1 MATLK
6 IYSEINT
13 ADNVTDLRYM
23 GYDGV
28 SYKDVDEFVGS
39 IPEDDGVID
48 VRLHCEGG
56 VCTEGWAIYDR
67 LRASGKE
74 ISCTVEG
81 VAASM
86 ATVVLMAAPKERRK
100 AYANATLLVHNPYK
114 MPWGCERMTAEECR
128 KMADELQQEQDRIL
142 DLYVER
148 CGCDRDEMQALMD
161 EDKPIDVDRAL
172 QIGLIGEIIA
182 PASARA
188 NVEQIKAK
196 GMEETK
202 VKTSLLDKM
211 LAKLGFKTL
220 DEVNEDAFADDEGG
234 DVVCMELSTAEGGT
248 LTIEREGGN
257 PQVGDKASPDGEHE
271 MPDGRVIVVKD
282 GVIEEIRE
290 AGDDEEDPEEAE
302 DKADEV
308 SEVENLRQEVETL
321 KAQLQEA
328 QKMAKTKEDLRI
340 LNAVKMAGGEK
351 ALKEFASNY
360 VPAKRQRDGKKTTDT
375 ANERADVS
383 PMRAEIEAR
392 RKGEWK
398 KE

>member
-6 IYSEINT
+6 IYSQIDT
-13 ADNVTDLRYM
+13 ADNVSDLRYF

-39 IPEDDGVID
+39 IPEDDGKID

-74 ISCTVEG
+74 ITCTVEG
-81 VAASM
+81 MAASM

-100 AYANATLLVHNPYK
+100 AYGNATLWVHNPYK
-114 MPWGCERMTAEECR
+114 LGCGPVTAEKCR
-128 KMADELQQEQDRIL
+128 KMAEELQMDQDKIL
-142 DLYVER
+142 NLYVER

-172 QIGLIGEIIA
+172 QLGLIGEIIA

-196 GMEETK
+196 SMEETK

-220 DEVNEDAFADDEGG
+220 DEVNEDALADNEGG

-290 AGDDEEDPEEAE
+290 AGEDEDPEKAE
-302 DKADEV
+302 DKADKA

-328 QKMAKTKEDLRI
+328 QKMAKTKDDMRI

-398 KE
+398 KK

>member
-6 IYSEINT
+6 IYSQIDT
-13 ADNVTDLRYM
+13 ADNVSDLRYF

-28 SYKDVDEFVGS
+28 SYKDVDDFVGS

-74 ISCTVEG
+74 ITCTVEG
-81 VAASM
+81 MAASM

-100 AYANATLLVHNPYK
+100 AYGNATLWVHNPYK
-114 MPWGCERMTAEECR
+114 LGCGPVTAEKCR
-128 KMADELQQEQDRIL
+128 KMAEELQMDQDKIL
-142 DLYVER
+142 NLYVER

-172 QIGLIGEIIA
+172 QLGLIGEIIA

-196 GMEETK
+196 SMEETK

-220 DEVNEDAFADDEGG
+220 DEVNEDALADNEGG

-290 AGDDEEDPEEAE
+290 AGEDEDPEKAE
-302 DKADEV
+302 DKADKA

-328 QKMAKTKEDLRI
+328 QKMAKTKDDMRI

-398 KE
+398 KK